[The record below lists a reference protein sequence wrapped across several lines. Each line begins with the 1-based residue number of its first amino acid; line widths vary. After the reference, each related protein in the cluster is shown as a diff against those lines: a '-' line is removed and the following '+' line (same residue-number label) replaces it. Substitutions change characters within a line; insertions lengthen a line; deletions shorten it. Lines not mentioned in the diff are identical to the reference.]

1 MIDNHQQGVAR
12 GQVMQSF
19 WTRGRMIVAIIGGFV
34 VLGTQIATLLVT
46 VKAI

>member
-12 GQVMQSF
+12 GQVMRSF
-19 WTRGRMIVAIIGGFV
+19 WTRGRLVIAVVGGFV
-34 VLGTQIATLLVT
+34 VLGTQVATLLIT